1 MVVVNEK
8 TNLSQIETNH
18 HKEPVL
24 ILEDVKENQDLLREL
39 CKSIRVPCEIAENG
53 QVALELLKTKNF
65 SIFIVDLMMPVMD
78 GKTFII
84 KLKEKQPEAIIL
96 VQTALDSSDTI
107 IDIMKMGVFDY
118 IIKPIDPELFQ
129 KIVNKSI
136 EYKHLRDM
144 ERNLANSAALKIRNQ
159 LEWLNYKE
167 DRRVSSRE
175 YAEIKSIYNLKTS
188 LTQGRGFG
196 SLLTMIDIMINS
208 KRDEGNSYVID
219 KEMLDILIDNY
230 ETCNAQLKWLHEIS
244 NLLENLFPVELTEA
258 GSFISAVPDMLKE
271 VEPYLSNKK
280 LKVTYP
286 EIKINCKLNLN
297 FQKLSLVIEELFINA
312 YKYSVPGSTI
322 NMFSYI
328 REGYLWLCVMNEVSE
343 NPYCGI
349 PEKYE
354 KLVLEP
360 FFRLLP
366 PDESIS
372 KAEKFGLGL
381 GLTVVDNITRKHG
394 GLFMIHDVKNHID
407 KEVRP
412 SVLAEIM
419 LPVVVE

>member
-1 MVVVNEK
+1 MSKDSQK
-8 TNLSQIETNH
+8 TYMSQIETSQI
-18 HKEPVL
+18 KEPVL
-24 ILEDVKENQDLLREL
+24 ILEDVQENQELLKEL
-39 CKSIRVPCEIAENG
+39 CRSIRVPCEIAENG
-53 QVALELLKTKNF
+53 KVGLELLKSRSF

-96 VQTALDSSDTI
+96 VQTALDASETI

-129 KIVNKSI
+129 KVVKKSI
-136 EYKHLRDM
+136 EYKYLRDM
-144 ERNLANSAALKIRNQ
+144 ERNIANSAALKIRNQ

-167 DRRVSSRE
+167 DRRVTSKE

-196 SLLTMIDIMINS
+196 SLLTMIDILVNS
-208 KRDEGNSYVID
+208 KKEEGNNYLVD
-219 KEMLDILIDNY
+219 KEMLDLLIDNY
-230 ETCNAQLKWLHEIS
+230 ETCNAQLKWLHEMS
-244 NLLENLFPVELTEA
+244 NLLENLFPVELMEA
-258 GSFISAVPDMLKE
+258 GSLISAIPEMIKE
-271 VEPYLSNKK
+271 VEPFLSKKK
-280 LKVTYP
+280 LRITYP

-297 FQKLSLVIEELFINA
+297 LEKLSLVIEELIINA
-312 YKYSVPGSTI
+312 YKYSAHDTTI
-322 NMFSYI
+322 NLFSYI
-328 REGYLWLCVMNEVSE
+328 KEGYLWLCIMNEVSE

-366 PDESIS
+366 PDESIG
-372 KAEKFGLGL
+372 KVEKFGLGL

-407 KEVRP
+407 AKVKP